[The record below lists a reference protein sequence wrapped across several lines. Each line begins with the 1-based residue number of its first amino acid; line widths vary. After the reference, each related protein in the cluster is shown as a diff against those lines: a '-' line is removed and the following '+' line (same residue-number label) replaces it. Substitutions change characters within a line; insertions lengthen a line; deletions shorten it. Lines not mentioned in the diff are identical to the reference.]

1 MKQPLIVTGDTT
13 THGGTLREGEYDFKV
28 DGHCAVLTG
37 HGFLCPLCAVRSVFL
52 TGAPN
57 ILINGRQR
65 IRQGDQAT
73 CGAKALHRVSG
84 VNEFEG

>member
-1 MKQPLIVTGDTT
+1 
-13 THGGTLREGEYDFKV
+13 
-28 DGHCAVLTG
+28 
-37 HGFLCPLCAVRSVFL
+37 VRSVFL

-73 CGAKALHRVSG
+73 CGAKALHRGSG